1 MCKYSCLNI
10 LAIFSP
16 LKFQTCLQVLI
27 LPHNTTGQGFVIE
40 RAWRLDYQQ
49 SKLLASKW
57 NSAASTKKQHILSI
71 LLLGDER
78 ERERERRN
86 HFLSWYKSIPNEY
99 KNERKEIARF
109 LFIIWQTH
117 SVYGN
122 WQLNVKKRSGRWQKD
137 F

>member
-10 LAIFSP
+10 LAMFSP

-78 ERERERRN
+78 EREKEEIT
-86 HFLSWYKSIPNEY
+86 FYPGTKVYQMSI
-99 KNERKEIARF
+99 KMR
-109 LFIIWQTH
+109 
-117 SVYGN
+117 G
-122 WQLNVKKRSGRWQKD
+122 KR
-137 F
+137 